1 MADPP
6 SYPGT
11 GDSSK
16 DTRTRQA
23 GGAVSRP
30 RWKAAAVWVVVIAL
44 LLVMLI
50 LHLTGTFG
58 PGTNG

>member
-6 SYPGT
+6 SYPDT
-11 GDSSK
+11 GDISE
-16 DTRTRQA
+16 DTGTCQA
-23 GGAVSRP
+23 GGAARRP
-30 RWKAAAVWVVVIAL
+30 RWKAAAVWAVVIAL

-58 PGTNG
+58 PGSNG

>member
-11 GDSSK
+11 GDTRE
-16 DTRTRQA
+16 DTRTRPA
-23 GGAVSRP
+23 GGTARPP
-30 RWKAAAVWVVVIAL
+30 RWKAAAVWAVVIAV

-58 PGTNG
+58 PGSNG